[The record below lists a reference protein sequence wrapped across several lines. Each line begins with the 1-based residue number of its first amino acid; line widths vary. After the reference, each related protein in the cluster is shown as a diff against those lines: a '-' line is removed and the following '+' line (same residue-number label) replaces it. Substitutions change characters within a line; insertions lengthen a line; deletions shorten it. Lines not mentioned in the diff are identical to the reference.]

1 MRQALQQRRGLLCFT
16 PCQQP
21 NIYQRPMEKPSPLSP
36 PDPRAALGRGPAF
49 YASVLALS
57 VDRVP
62 SATGVSWQL
71 LSPDGTEK
79 DGDCVCTRQLPRPGP
94 RRYRISPQSSQYV
107 ILLLARSHILCC
119 IFAISKDKY
128 AVWSAYIPCLQEQRL
143 DVGIHVQCPA
153 GATRISPIH
162 QVPPIR
168 QSPLDLPP
176 TYL

>member
-1 MRQALQQRRGLLCFT
+1 MRQALHQRRGLLCFT

-21 NIYQRPMEKPSPLSP
+21 NIYLRPMEKPSPLSP

-79 DGDCVCTRQLPRPGP
+79 DGDC
-94 RRYRISPQSSQYV
+94 
-107 ILLLARSHILCC
+107 
-119 IFAISKDKY
+119 
-128 AVWSAYIPCLQEQRL
+128 RL

-162 QVPPIR
+162 QQREAQRMLLSTSRRFLNNPGSPYPPI
-168 QSPLDLPP
+168 PLARR
-176 TYL
+176 